1 MGFAEDK
8 VYDHIL
14 RNLSNFRNIHVTSLA
29 HSLTCLTEADRD
41 ELQAREEMRGSHAA
55 VFKFYQYLKCRRG
68 WVTDLIN
75 ALHQNNA
82 GHLAEEL
89 QQLYDLYRVP
99 GGAPGSSASAR
110 MPSLG
115 TNPAPG
121 APMPEQPRRDLP
133 AGGQPLLLP
142 RATTADS
149 LDAASMDLDS
159 RAPVQESLPKEPPER
174 EGPPPPPPSSAA
186 CDGASDGLRGE
197 EQGRDWPSRQQ
208 HPVCVDNGY
217 FGNAN
222 HLNRGGGGSTS
233 GLGRSLVSRD
243 PGAAR
248 RNEPEEV
255 HYVSSEL
262 PPRPAEAT
270 PLQPPDLP
278 KTPQTRPA
286 CGSGHG
292 EPSGSFMD
300 VRNPLLIQKQFDA
313 EQKRLGMLGDRG
325 GDGAA
330 PPGSAPAPTGTYTS
344 SGASLKPPLQEGK
357 ALEGQRAGS
366 APSVPTT
373 EKVGDLSLPGG
384 RLRLVQILTI
394 RFLAGAFFPSRCLPK
409 VLPASAAPFLGTAV
423 AGGLEDAAGRRSSPE
438 SHGGAEED
446 EEFSKPGVLLSMVEE
461 SPAVAGRC
469 RSLREPSTPY
479 SGDSDRLELSSDP
492 LMLSTDSSSPGSA
505 SLGRWSP
512 APAARADPREEEATG
527 ASSRP
532 PPNQDT
538 SLGTHEVRV
547 DHYPSVLLGAPQDL
561 PERDN
566 PFGNPPAF
574 DSSTSSNSSQAKVPP
589 RDSSGSSL
597 SYIAPAAGIALISA
611 VAFLV
616 YARLQK

>member
-89 QQLYDLYRVP
+89 QQLYDLYR
-99 GGAPGSSASAR
+99 
-110 MPSLG
+110 
-115 TNPAPG
+115 
-121 APMPEQPRRDLP
+121 
-133 AGGQPLLLP
+133 
-142 RATTADS
+142 
-149 LDAASMDLDS
+149 
-159 RAPVQESLPKEPPER
+159 
-174 EGPPPPPPSSAA
+174 
-186 CDGASDGLRGE
+186 
-197 EQGRDWPSRQQ
+197 
-208 HPVCVDNGY
+208 
-217 FGNAN
+217 
-222 HLNRGGGGSTS
+222 
-233 GLGRSLVSRD
+233 
-243 PGAAR
+243 
-248 RNEPEEV
+248 
-255 HYVSSEL
+255 L

-286 CGSGHG
+286 CSSGHG
-292 EPSGSFMD
+292 EPSGSFVD

-373 EKVGDLSLPGG
+373 EKV
-384 RLRLVQILTI
+384 
-394 RFLAGAFFPSRCLPK
+394 
-409 VLPASAAPFLGTAV
+409 LPASAAPFLGTAV
-423 AGGLEDAAGRRSSPE
+423 AGGLEDAAGRRSSPA

-469 RSLREPSTPY
+469 RSLQEPSTPY

-512 APAARADPREEEATG
+512 APAGRADPREEEATG